1 MLSVACR
8 WQWLRGFSVLR
19 GLCIHGERKKG
30 GGKKPC
36 GTGRC
41 VLATEV
47 VIMQMMRWEVSAPEE
62 KAECGNQLIR
72 LQFQNGV

>member
-1 MLSVACR
+1 MPKKMPSVARR

-19 GLCIHGERKKG
+19 GLRIHGERKKG
-30 GGKKPC
+30 GGGKKPR

-47 VIMQMMRWEVSAPEE
+47 VIMQMR
-62 KAECGNQLIR
+62 
-72 LQFQNGV
+72 